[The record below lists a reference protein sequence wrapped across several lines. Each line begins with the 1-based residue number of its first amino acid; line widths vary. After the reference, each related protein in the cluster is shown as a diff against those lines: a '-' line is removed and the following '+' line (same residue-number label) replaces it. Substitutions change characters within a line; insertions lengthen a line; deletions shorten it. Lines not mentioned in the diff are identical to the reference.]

1 MIQSEHLDLND
12 YNMENTKISKT
23 AAEFTTAANKVMSN
37 FCYVGNMEA
46 CILHACCTQLIF
58 CIQYSVYYS
67 QCVQLPKRRTRC
79 RSGVFQ
85 QVKVSQNEERRQ
97 KTTNYS
103 KRQPVRAKDSMKGV
117 QEQMHKHA
125 QTRPTSVNERT
136 ILLILRGNEFSMS
149 ESKGYG

>member
-1 MIQSEHLDLND
+1 MIQREHLDLND
-12 YNMENTKISKT
+12 YNMENIKISKT

-37 FCYVGNMEA
+37 LCYVGNMEA

-58 CIQYSVYYS
+58 CIQYSVYYP

-85 QVKVSQNEERRQ
+85 VKVSQNEERRH

-117 QEQMHKHA
+117 QEEMHKHA